1 MSHLLV
7 FAADGDA
14 GGLFNPQSVSNLLL
28 VMVSFVAVAVGLTIV
43 AAAKRA
49 RTAEV
54 MQTGLHVF
62 IGFLIVALGAG
73 TFSIVAFGD
82 KVRAWLGL

>member
-1 MSHLLV
+1 M
-7 FAADGDA
+7 
-14 GGLFNPQSVSNLLL
+14 
-28 VMVSFVAVAVGLTIV
+28 TIV

-62 IGFLIVALGAG
+62 VGFVIVALGAG

-82 KVRAWLGL
+82 KVRTWLGL

>member
-1 MSHLLV
+1 MTTSLL
-7 FAADGDA
+7 FAADGTTD
-14 GGLFNPQSVSNLLL
+14 GLFNQDSIRNLLL
-28 VMVSFVAVAVGLTIV
+28 VLVSFAAVAVGMTIV

-62 IGFLIVALGAG
+62 VGFVIVALGAG

-82 KVRAWLGL
+82 KVRVWLGL